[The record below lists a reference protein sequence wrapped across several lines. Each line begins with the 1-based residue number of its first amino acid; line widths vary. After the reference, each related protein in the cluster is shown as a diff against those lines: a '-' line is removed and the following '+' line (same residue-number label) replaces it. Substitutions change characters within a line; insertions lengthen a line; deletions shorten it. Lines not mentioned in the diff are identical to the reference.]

1 MNKTVVFVVFTI
13 LIVLALIETLI
24 ILLFSPEHFTTFS
37 GFIVVLI
44 GLASGFA
51 ATVWSMK
58 QQKDEIQNVKQ
69 ETSEKLDVVQRQ
81 TNGTLTR
88 LIEQGDAKTL
98 IIHHKDSEIAKRD
111 AEIAELRIMAGLP
124 PKVAPKGNHDD

>member
-1 MNKTVVFVVFTI
+1 MNKTVVFVMFTI
-13 LIVLALIETLI
+13 LIVLALVETLL

-58 QQKDEIQNVKQ
+58 QQKEEIQNVKT

-88 LIEQGDAKTL
+88 LIEQSDAKTL
-98 IIHHKDSEIAKRD
+98 IIHHKDSELAKRD
-111 AEIAELRIMAGLP
+111 AEIAELRVMAGLP
-124 PKVAPKGNHDD
+124 PKVVTKGSNDE

>member
-1 MNKTVVFVVFTI
+1 MNKTVVFVMFTI
-13 LIVLALIETLI
+13 LIVLALIETLL
-24 ILLFSPEHFTTFS
+24 ILIFSPEHFTTFS

-58 QQKDEIQNVKQ
+58 QQKEEIQNVKH

-111 AEIAELRIMAGLP
+111 AEIAELRLMAGLP
-124 PKVAPKGNHDD
+124 PKAVTKGNNDE

>member
-1 MNKTVVFVVFTI
+1 MNKTVVFVMFTI
-13 LIVLALIETLI
+13 LIVLALVETLL

-58 QQKDEIQNVKQ
+58 QQKEEIQNVKT

-88 LIEQGDAKTL
+88 LIEQSDAKTL
-98 IIHHKDSEIAKRD
+98 IIHHKDSELAKRD
-111 AEIAELRIMAGLP
+111 AEIAGLRVMAGLP
-124 PKVAPKGNHDD
+124 PKAVTERKENE